1 MKSWTILM
9 LLPLAGFALITPGKA
24 EGGLAPKRAK
34 LRNGVVLLTSEQQ
47 SLPMVTLTLLM
58 EAGSR
63 FEPAGKEGLA
73 HLAARLLTYGTRR
86 RNAQEI
92 SEILDFIGAEISTTS
107 SEDLATISLTI
118 LKKDLDTGL
127 DLLAELLTEAVFPIE
142 EIERQKQSTIAQ
154 IQANEERPSWI
165 AQKKLFETL
174 FPGSPYGRPVEG
186 DPESLQKI
194 EQKDLISFYQRFY
207 RPDHAILAAVGDI
220 SHQEIAKKL
229 EQVFQAWKPGGAA
242 ITPPSLPPAGTGRQ
256 IKISK
261 DLTQANILMGQRGV
275 TRSHRDYYAIQVMN
289 YILGGGGF
297 SSRLMDSVRNERGL
311 AYSVYSV
318 FDAEKYA
325 GTFQIVMQTKNETAD
340 EAVRVAREEV
350 RRIREA
356 KVTPEELQ
364 DAKDF
369 LIGSFPLRF
378 DTNRRVA
385 DFLAYAEFFELG
397 PDYIDRY
404 PELIRRVNLDEIFR
418 VAGTYLQPDQM
429 VLVMVA
435 KESKKNPAK

>member
-24 EGGLAPKRAK
+24 EGGLAPKRST

-63 FEPAGKEGLA
+63 FEPEGKEGLA

-92 SEILDFIGAEISTTS
+92 SEILDFIGAVISTTS

-127 DLLAELLTEAVFPIE
+127 NLLAELLTEAVFPVE

-154 IQANEERPSWI
+154 IQANEESPSWI

-220 SHQEIAKKL
+220 SHQEISKKL
-229 EQVFQAWKPGGAA
+229 EQVFQAWKPGGVT
-242 ITPPSLPPAGTGRQ
+242 ITPPSIPPAGTGKQ
-256 IKISK
+256 IRISK

-340 EAVRVAREEV
+340 EAVRIAREEV
-350 RRIREA
+350 RRIREE

-418 VAGTYLQPDQM
+418 VARTYLQPDQM
-429 VLVMVA
+429 VLVMVT
-435 KESKKNPAK
+435 KESKKNSAK